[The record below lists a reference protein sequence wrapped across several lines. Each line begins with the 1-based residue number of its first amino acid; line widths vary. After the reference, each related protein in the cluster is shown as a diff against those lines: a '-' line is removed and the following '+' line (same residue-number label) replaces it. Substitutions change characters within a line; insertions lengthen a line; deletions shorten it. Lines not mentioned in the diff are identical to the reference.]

1 MVIYWVE
8 LAMLSDLMGYSGM
21 GRGNNEINDDIWVTW
36 YVMGSKLGLCFIVIH
51 PKIEIL
57 TVVLPIA
64 YSTIDVTRC
73 MYVNIYIY
81 IWLYIYIYN

>member
-1 MVIYWVE
+1 
-8 LAMLSDLMGYSGM
+8 
-21 GRGNNEINDDIWVTW
+21 
-36 YVMGSKLGLCFIVIH
+36 MGSKLGLCFIVIH

-64 YSTIDVTRC
+64 YSTIDVTRR

-81 IWLYIYIYN
+81 IYDYIYIISRYVY